1 MFHGRFC
8 ALFGAKPFGRKVE
21 KRGHGVGRGEANRGK
36 ALAKVAASR
45 CGRRVAGVA
54 IGKTASKRDGKAY
67 SLRK

>member
-1 MFHGRFC
+1 M
-8 ALFGAKPFGRKVE
+8 
-21 KRGHGVGRGEANRGK
+21 GRGEANRGK